1 MGLNLRPDRFLLL
14 DGAMGTQ
21 LLEAG
26 LGLGERPELLC
37 FTRPA
42 LVEEIHR
49 RYLDAGSGVI
59 YANTFGA
66 NAHKL
71 AGCGHSHKAES
82 TVKDFLEKN
91 VSASEYTVAFTK
103 TDSTRHVTDSAV
115 IEMRKD
121 AERNPIFKKGIAYD
135 SATVMPEKYV
145 YTKAEICV
153 GGDTIAHT
161 FYLNPEENRIVAF
174 KRQNY

>member
-1 MGLNLRPDRFLLL
+1 MKHIAIATL
-14 DGAMGTQ
+14 ACAAAIT
-21 LLEAG
+21 
-26 LGLGERPELLC
+26 
-37 FTRPA
+37 
-42 LVEEIHR
+42 
-49 RYLDAGSGVI
+49 
-59 YANTFGA
+59 
-66 NAHKL
+66 L
-71 AGCGHSHKAES
+71 AGCGHGHKAES

-91 VSASEYTVAFTK
+91 ISTTEYTVAFTK